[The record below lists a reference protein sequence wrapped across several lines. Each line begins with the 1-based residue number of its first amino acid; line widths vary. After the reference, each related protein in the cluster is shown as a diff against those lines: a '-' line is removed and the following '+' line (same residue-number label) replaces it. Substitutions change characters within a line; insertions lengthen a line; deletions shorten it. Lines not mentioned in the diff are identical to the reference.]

1 MFSKVFKT
9 PKKEN
14 KKKKKNYMSSKKGP
28 VSSIS
33 KKSGRN
39 RKMYAGG
46 GYSKKRMAYGEGGVV
61 QYADIKDKVKKCDA
75 KAGMNTMK
83 YKYES

>member
-1 MFSKVFKT
+1 MPGYS
-9 PKKEN
+9 
-14 KKKKKNYMSSKKGP
+14 
-28 VSSIS
+28 
-33 KKSGRN
+33 
-39 RKMYAGG
+39 RKMYNKGNKATE
-46 GYSKKRMAYGEGGVV
+46 KRMAYGEGGVV

>member
-1 MFSKVFKT
+1 MPRPVNPKPKPKT
-9 PKKEN
+9 
-14 KKKKKNYMSSKKGP
+14 KKKKLQPKLMQKVDKKSSK
-28 VSSIS
+28 
-33 KKSGRN
+33 N
-39 RKMYAGG
+39 RMMYMGG

>member
-1 MFSKVFKT
+1 MPQIGN
-9 PKKEN
+9 PKPRPKP
-14 KKKKKNYMSSKKGP
+14 KKKKLQPKLIQKANKKSSK
-28 VSSIS
+28 
-33 KKSGRN
+33 N
-39 RKMYAGG
+39 RMMYAGG

>member
-1 MFSKVFKT
+1 MPGYKNKRSMYYMGGN
-9 PKKEN
+9 KE
-14 KKKKKNYMSSKKGP
+14 
-28 VSSIS
+28 
-33 KKSGRN
+33 
-39 RKMYAGG
+39 
-46 GYSKKRMAYGEGGVV
+46 KRMAYGEGGVV

>member
-1 MFSKVFKT
+1 MPKPVNPKPKPKT
-9 PKKEN
+9 
-14 KKKKKNYMSSKKGP
+14 KKKKLQPKLMQKADKKSSK
-28 VSSIS
+28 
-33 KKSGRN
+33 N
-39 RKMYAGG
+39 RMMYAGG